1 MGEIMDNVILLIF
14 GILFIIIGTMNM
26 KGDISS
32 IHWYHRTRI
41 KEKDKKQYGKLVGFS
56 TIIIGAFMIFD
67 FLLKVIFSFENDLI
81 LIIGFVLGL
90 VLFIYA
96 QIKYNKGI
104 F

>member
-1 MGEIMDNVILLIF
+1 MDYIILFVF
-14 GILFIIIGTMNM
+14 GILFIVIGTLNM

-41 KEKDKKQYGKLVGFS
+41 KEKDRKQYGKLVGLS
-56 TIIIGAFMIFD
+56 TIIIGVFMVFD
-67 FLLKVIFSFENDLI
+67 CFLKVFFSFVTDLI
-81 LIIGFVLGL
+81 LIIGFVLGI

>member
-1 MGEIMDNVILLIF
+1 MDNIILLVF
-14 GILFIIIGTMNM
+14 GILFIVIGTTNM

-41 KEKDKKQYGKLVGFS
+41 KEKDRKQYGKLVGLS
-56 TIIIGAFMIFD
+56 TIIIGIFMVFD
-67 FLLKVIFSFENDLI
+67 FFLKVFFSFETDLI
-81 LIIGFVLGL
+81 LIIGFVLGI

>member
-1 MGEIMDNVILLIF
+1 MDNIILLVF
-14 GILFIIIGTMNM
+14 GILFIVIGTMNM

-41 KEKDKKQYGKLVGFS
+41 KEKDRKQYGKLVGLS
-56 TIIIGAFMIFD
+56 TIIIGIFMVFD
-67 FLLKVIFSFENDLI
+67 FFLKVFFSFETDLI
-81 LIIGFVLGL
+81 LIIGFVLGI